1 MMLQYK
7 GIYPSGG
14 YSARRRQTE
23 APMEEKIRRLID
35 TLNAASAAYYGGKSE
50 IMTDHEWDEKF
61 DELTRLEN
69 ESGIRFPDSPT
80 QRVSEDVIPGQEEP
94 HEYPALSLQK
104 TKSPDDLVKYAGGR
118 SVWVSWKEDGL
129 TLVAT
134 YERGRLVRL
143 LTRGNGVVGTRVT
156 HLASCIAG
164 IPDTVNEKG
173 KLVIRGEAVISY
185 ADFEAFLLE
194 SGEDYQNPRNLASG
208 SFSLKDPAEVR
219 RRRIRFIPFTL
230 VHTDRDIVSWGER
243 LDLLDGLGFTT
254 VEREKVDDP
263 ANLKD
268 TVKKWSDR
276 AEKGLSPFPVDGLVV
291 TYDDTVY
298 AGGGSVTGHHL
309 TRGGIAFKWADESAD
324 TVLRQVEWSCAA
336 SAITPVALFDP
347 VRLEGTTVSRATLH
361 NVSECRRLGLGGAGT
376 RIRVIKGNK
385 IIPKVVA
392 VLGAE
397 GVFSVPSVC
406 PVCGNATVLSM
417 SAGGAET
424 LRCAFEGCP
433 GKKIRKLARF
443 VSKAGMDI
451 DGLSVQTLVR
461 LINLG
466 WVREYR
472 DIYALSGHAS
482 EMAVLEGFGEKSV
495 SNLLSAIDKSRAVST
510 DKLLYAL
517 NIPLC
522 GSEVARLLLRHY
534 TLEGLIGAA
543 AGAEDPGV
551 FAVIDGI
558 GPEKSASVV
567 AWMKNEENRRALMD
581 LLGELRVTET
591 EKTPSGENCSGL
603 TFVITGDVHV
613 FRNRAEMKK
622 YIESQGGKVTGSV
635 TSKTSYLI
643 SNDASSGSE
652 KSRKAAGLGVPV
664 ITEDEFISSYGR
676 P

>member
-376 RIRVIKGNK
+376 RIRVIKANK

-482 EMAVLEGFGEKSV
+482 EMAVLEGFVISGMNATAPPGMDYLLVLGASV
-495 SNLLSAIDKSRAVST
+495 YADGPSPALTRRVNAVMDCLDQHPDAVIISSGGQGRNEPISEAQCIRDELIKRGVDPGRILMEDKSTNTQENMEFSKALIDRPDAAV
-510 DKLLYAL
+510 
-517 NIPLC
+517 
-522 GSEVARLLLRHY
+522 
-534 TLEGLIGAA
+534 
-543 AGAEDPGV
+543 GV
-551 FAVIDGI
+551 VTNNFHIWRSLQHA
-558 GPEKSASVV
+558 
-567 AWMKNEENRRALMD
+567 RRA
-581 LLGELRVTET
+581 
-591 EKTPSGENCSGL
+591 GL
-603 TFVITGDVHV
+603 TNVHGIAAEYTGPTLIHFMVREAISIV
-613 FRNRAEMKK
+613 ANFLR
-622 YIESQGGKVTGSV
+622 GS
-635 TSKTSYLI
+635 L
-643 SNDASSGSE
+643 
-652 KSRKAAGLGVPV
+652 
-664 ITEDEFISSYGR
+664 
-676 P
+676 

>member
-1 MMLQYK
+1 
-7 GIYPSGG
+7 
-14 YSARRRQTE
+14 
-23 APMEEKIRRLID
+23 MEERIRRLID
-35 TLNAASAAYYGGKSE
+35 TLNAASAAYYSGKNE
-50 IMTDHEWDEKF
+50 IMTDHEWDEAF

-104 TKSPDDLVKYAGGR
+104 TKSAVDLIKWAGGKG
-118 SVWVSWKEDGL
+118 VWVSWKEDGL

-143 LTRGNGVVGTRVT
+143 LTRGNGIVGTNLT
-156 HLASCIAG
+156 HLAPCIAG
-164 IPDTVNEKG
+164 IPDNVAENG

-185 ADFEAFLLE
+185 ADFDAFLLE

-208 SFSLKDPAEVR
+208 SLSLKDPAEVR

-230 VHTDRDIVSWGER
+230 VHTDRNIVSWGER
-243 LDLLDGLGFTT
+243 LDLLDSLGFTT
-254 VEREKVDDP
+254 VERERVDDP
-263 ANLKD
+263 EKLAD
-268 TVKKWSDR
+268 TVKQWSVK
-276 AEKGLSPFPVDGLVV
+276 AEKGLSPFPVDGLVI

-298 AGGGSVTGHHL
+298 AEGGTVTGHHR

-336 SAITPVALFDP
+336 SAITPVAVFDP

-376 RIRVIKGNK
+376 RIRVIKSNK
-385 IIPKVVA
+385 IIPKVIA

-397 GVFSVPSVC
+397 GVFSIPSSC
-406 PVCGNATVLSM
+406 PVCGNDTVLSM
-417 SAGGAET
+417 SDSGAET
-424 LRCAFEGCP
+424 LRCTFEGCP
-433 GKKIRKLARF
+433 GKKIRKLTRF
-443 VSKAGMDI
+443 VSKSGMDI

-472 DIYALSGHAS
+472 DIYTLSGHAA
-482 EMAVLEGFGEKSV
+482 EMAVLDGFGEKSV
-495 SNLLSAIDKSRAVST
+495 SNLLSAIDKSRAVSA

-522 GSEVARLLLRHY
+522 GSEVARLLLKHY
-534 TLEGLIGAA
+534 TLDGLILAA
-543 AGAEDPGV
+543 AGAEDGNV
-551 FAVIDGI
+551 FTGIDGI
-558 GPEKSASVV
+558 GPEKSASMVT
-567 AWMKNEENRRALMD
+567 WMKDEENRRALKD
-581 LLGELRVTET
+581 LLGELQVTET
-591 EKTPSGENCSGL
+591 EKTPSGEKCSGL
-603 TFVITGDVHV
+603 TFVITGDVSV
-613 FRNRAEMKK
+613 FHNRAEMKK

-635 TSKTSYLI
+635 TSKTSYLV

-652 KSRKAAGLGVPV
+652 KSRKAASLGVPV
-664 ITEDEFISSYGR
+664 ITEEEFISSYGR